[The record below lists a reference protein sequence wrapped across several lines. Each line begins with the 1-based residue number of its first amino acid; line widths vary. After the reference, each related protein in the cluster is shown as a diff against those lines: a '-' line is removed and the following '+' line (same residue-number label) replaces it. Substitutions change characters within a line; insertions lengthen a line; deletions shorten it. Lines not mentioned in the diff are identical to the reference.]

1 MNSNIE
7 ELQEFLSVMAWEVF
21 GENEI
26 EHGRQFIITDG
37 ASRCQVNFYST
48 GSIVVQGKNS
58 TLKDELSEWANLQ
71 QSGIKESPRVHS
83 DLQIRNRIAKY
94 LVVPDNIENYR
105 YEVRRD
111 QHRVTIT
118 QYQSGTLM
126 IQGLSNPIF
135 DEICEA
141 LDVHL
146 KQTFSARAARYIPGD
161 EEERGRAESYLDRAE
176 SENEAATWLH
186 KRIEP
191 EVIKF
196 CYQNDQY
203 TLYAAAGVRN
213 AIESMKLDL
222 QDYSV
227 VVMPFAKAYEGFL
240 IRLSIHLGI
249 ADEDIVRTKAS
260 EIEIAFWIREIKRN
274 IPDLRRYGEICT
286 ALQSAWQCRHK
297 AIHSDPEHPYSILPT
312 MVDAE
317 AEISTI
323 LRAMRRAHRVFCQEE
338 LALSRK
344 VNEPADTSELNKFVY
359 KGVDRQ
365 ALRDQLIKDNYRVVL
380 QEEGKR
386 NEWEILSTPELVVVA
401 PAADPGLIVVEGEEA
416 PIFIS
421 HYRRILEN
429 RPIVD
434 KTPSSTK
441 RQLWIGVDESGKG
454 DLFGPLVI
462 AGVVLTP
469 DSEIVVAK
477 HGVKDSKSLSDSR
490 ILDLS
495 AVIRKFCEHEV
506 IALLPPEYNHAYS
519 EHNRNLNNLLAW
531 GHAEIISR
539 LHERT
544 QAAVAVSDQFADES
558 LVLRELKERNVTINL
573 EQRPRAE
580 DDLAVA
586 SASVLARAEFIKA
599 IQEYTVKSGIEIP
612 RGSSSP
618 QVKQVANRIYSRW
631 GEKGL
636 KRICKMHFKTIK
648 EMISTGAK

>member
-94 LVVPDNIENYR
+94 LVVPDNIENVRNNVIPGLPGEVVEREPSGSAELYR

-612 RGSSSP
+612 
-618 QVKQVANRIYSRW
+618 
-631 GEKGL
+631 L
-636 KRICKMHFKTIK
+636 KTIK